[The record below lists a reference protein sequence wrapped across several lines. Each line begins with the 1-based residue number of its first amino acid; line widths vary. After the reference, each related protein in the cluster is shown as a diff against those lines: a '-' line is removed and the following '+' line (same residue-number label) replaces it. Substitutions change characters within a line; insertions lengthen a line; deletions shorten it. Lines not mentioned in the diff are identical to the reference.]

1 MIYKA
6 KAWEKLREELK
17 SDISA
22 MESNMKPELDGV
34 LEMTKKMEE
43 TMGKMQYGFST
54 KRTDPEDV
62 AQALSD
68 FVNSSLSFESDQ
80 FAKAVVRD
88 DRTLQQSMFRL
99 MLKCIG
105 EWAEFDSAQ
114 VDDRNRATV
123 EMSKKI
129 IAAVKDDS
137 IPLI

>member
-6 KAWEKLREELK
+6 KAWEKLREDLK

-22 MESNMKPELDGV
+22 MESNMRPEFDGV

-43 TMGKMQYGFST
+43 TMGKMQHGFST
-54 KRTDPEDV
+54 KRTDPGDV
-62 AQALSD
+62 AQVLSD
-68 FVNSSLSFESDQ
+68 FVNSSLSFENDQ
-80 FAKAVVRD
+80 FAETVVRD

-105 EWAEFDSAQ
+105 EWAEFDSSQ

-123 EMSKKI
+123 EMSRKI
-129 IAAVKDDS
+129 MTAVKDDS